1 MSYVSP
7 SSTAH
12 ATNFVMRAVSNYVA
26 NSRARRARH
35 QAIHSLNN
43 LDPMVLKDIALSR
56 SEINSVVFDVS
67 SDRTRRMLS

>member
-12 ATNFVMRAVSNYVA
+12 AANFVMRAVSNYVA

>member
-1 MSYVSP
+1 MSYVST
-7 SSTAH
+7 SSTVH

-26 NSRARRARH
+26 NSRARRVRQ
-35 QAIHSLNN
+35 QAIHCLNN

-67 SDRTRRMLS
+67 SGRTRRMMS